1 MKVKSKIGKA
11 ITDIAMVAALLGCAV
26 STSVFEEAKH
36 ALRNGAAIED
46 VFKWGTSHCIIS
58 ILLVAIILIHIWQ
71 HWPLIKAIVKK
82 NLYFKNKVITMTM
95 ALFLTTVVSF
105 TLYLS
110 GFTMPIL
117 HFHSMIAHFF
127 VFFAIIHLIMSW
139 KKLLALFRKNECR
152 EQTS

>member
-1 MKVKSKIGKA
+1 
-11 ITDIAMVAALLGCAV
+11 
-26 STSVFEEAKH
+26 
-36 ALRNGAAIED
+36 
-46 VFKWGTSHCIIS
+46 
-58 ILLVAIILIHIWQ
+58 
-71 HWPLIKAIVKK
+71 
-82 NLYFKNKVITMTM
+82 M